1 MLVLHVLSPS
11 LHPRKH
17 LLSPTTSYLP
27 AYRKRSAGYSKNLLC
42 FMWKIKFQSKP
53 GFYCI
58 FARKYVKNYVFF
70 SDFFAQKETLTDWR
84 DISDNV
90 HGKTTYNQRT
100 ATCNCSVGEALYSQV
115 SCSWRVPDECVNRV
129 VWSLKGRAHIGVIC
143 SSTFLSKDRHW
154 RISNGKKQTINLIVF
169 LPSENTSRGPKMTIR
184 CQISTLCSRKWFPK
198 PKIDSQSPKIDS
210 KWFEIDS

>member
-1 MLVLHVLSPS
+1 MKGRVQNGELI
-11 LHPRKH
+11 
-17 LLSPTTSYLP
+17 
-27 AYRKRSAGYSKNLLC
+27 
-42 FMWKIKFQSKP
+42 MWKIKFQSKP

-115 SCSWRVPDECVNRV
+115 SCSWRVPDECVNRI
-129 VWSLKGRAHIGVIC
+129 VWSLKGRADIGLI
-143 SSTFLSKDRHW
+143 SSPTFLAKNNIEGYQWKKSKNKFNWLFAFWKYFR
-154 RISNGKKQTINLIVF
+154 RSKNGYH
-169 LPSENTSRGPKMTIR
+169 
-184 CQISTLCSRKWFPK
+184 
-198 PKIDSQSPKIDS
+198 
-210 KWFEIDS
+210 

>member
-1 MLVLHVLSPS
+1 
-11 LHPRKH
+11 
-17 LLSPTTSYLP
+17 
-27 AYRKRSAGYSKNLLC
+27 
-42 FMWKIKFQSKP
+42 MWKIKFQSKP

-169 LPSENTSRGPKMTIR
+169 LPSENTSRGQKWLSK
-184 CQISTLCSRKWFPK
+184 CQISTLCGRKWFPE
-198 PKIDSQSPKIDS
+198 PQNRLQVVRNLFFEAQYRLAEAHI
-210 KWFEIDS
+210 WFAETKNRLSEVLNQLPEA